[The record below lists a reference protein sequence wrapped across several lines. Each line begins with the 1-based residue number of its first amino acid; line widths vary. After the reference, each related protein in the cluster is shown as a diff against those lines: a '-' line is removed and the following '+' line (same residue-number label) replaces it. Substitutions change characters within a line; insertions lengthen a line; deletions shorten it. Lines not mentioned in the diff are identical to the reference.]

1 MSYFFENCK
10 GLRKTHE
17 MSVANL
23 RVEKP
28 NIHAVIPQVPLNACI
43 EPYKLY
49 LVKRDVGLG
58 APGGKLEML

>member
-10 GLRKTHE
+10 GLRKTRE

-28 NIHAVIPQVPLNACI
+28 NIHAGIPQVPLYACI
-43 EPYKLY
+43 EPYKPH

>member
-1 MSYFFENCK
+1 MY
-10 GLRKTHE
+10 
-17 MSVANL
+17 VVNL

-28 NIHAVIPQVPLNACI
+28 NIHAVIPQVPLTACI
-43 EPYKLY
+43 EPYKPH